1 MHHMVE
7 HMIFKNAGKIEKCHY
22 CEDQAEYDDVV
33 IPSDVYRLDKNT
45 YALGGVCKKHAYR
58 GLTS

>member
-1 MHHMVE
+1 
-7 HMIFKNAGKIEKCHY
+7 MIFKNAGKIEKCHY
-22 CEDQAEYDDVV
+22 CENKAEYDDIV
-33 IPSDVYRLDKNT
+33 ISSDIGVSLDIIRLDKNT